1 MSSKRGATGWVISVF
16 GIVAGLAGLEHGIGE
31 VLQGG
36 AVPAGLVFPSWP
48 EAAFFRI
55 VAGEPAMSLVP
66 NLLASGILTILAS
79 LGFLVWVLAF
89 PRHKASAPVLLALSV
104 LLLLVGGG
112 FGPPLLGIILGIA
125 AARVQAG
132 AGRRRPASGLRRAL
146 AALWPWCFGAGITA
160 WLLVMPGTMLLD
172 RWFGSRHPGV
182 VETLVPV
189 FILSAFG
196 LLALAILTGLV
207 RDRLSGS
214 AAGPAAQ
221 AGSWGREV
229 RAARR

>member
-1 MSSKRGATGWVISVF
+1 MSGKRGASDWVISAF
-16 GIVAGLAGLEHGIGE
+16 GLVAGLAGLEHGIGE
-31 VLQGG
+31 VLQGN

-66 NLLASGILTILAS
+66 NLLASGILTIVVS
-79 LGFLVWVLAF
+79 LGFLVWALTF
-89 PRHKASAPVLLALSV
+89 PRHKASAPVLLGLSV
-104 LLLLVGGG
+104 LWLLVGGG
-112 FGPPLLGIILGIA
+112 FGPPLLGMILGIT
-125 AARVQAG
+125 AARAQVVS
-132 AGRRRPASGLRRAL
+132 GRTRPASGPRRAL
-146 AALWPWCFGAGITA
+146 AALWPWCFAAGLTA

-172 RWFGSRHPGV
+172 RWFGLRHPKMMEV
-182 VETLVPV
+182 LVPV

-196 LLALAILTGLV
+196 LLALAILTGLI
-207 RDRLSGS
+207 RDRLAAS
-214 AAGPAAQ
+214 AAAPAAQ